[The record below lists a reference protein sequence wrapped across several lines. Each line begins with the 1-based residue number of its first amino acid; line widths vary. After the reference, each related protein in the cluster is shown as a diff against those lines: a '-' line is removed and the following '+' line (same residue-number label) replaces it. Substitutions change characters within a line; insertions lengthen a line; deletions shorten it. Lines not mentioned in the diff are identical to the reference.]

1 MQDLRIV
8 VQIINTLHEL
18 WRQRLAD
25 ETRTGFPDIH
35 IAVVTANVKQ
45 THNIADLLR
54 TALLQVG
61 VPSTWYDA
69 RLKLC
74 LFRSIEIYF
83 LPLTLMDSPA
93 VHLCGRRLDR
103 VVLDDVQEIPDN
115 VKYALATCIRRR

>member
-8 VQIINTLHEL
+8 VQIIKTLDAL

-35 IAVVTANVKQ
+35 IAVVTANIKQ

-54 TALLQVG
+54 SALCQVG
-61 VPSTWYDA
+61 IPSTWYDA

-74 LFRSIEIYF
+74 LFRSIDIYF
-83 LPLTLMDSPA
+83 LPLTLVDSPA
-93 VHLCGRRLDR
+93 VHLRGRRLDSYI
-103 VVLDDVQEIPDN
+103 VDDWQPMPDT
-115 VKYALATCIRRR
+115 VKYAFATCLRRR